1 MMNIFMFLQC
11 KPDPRNQKMGWFFVG
26 WIPTKTHPPFILY
39 STIYDPKDVFQFPTF
54 WPWVSGGGEICFRG
68 EGLIF
73 YPKWLVNISVILAIA
88 YTYIYIYIYEY
99 ICIYSGLWKSPPI
112 DRGYIVRH
120 RITVTPSTS
129 PQSTG
134 FLKYPLIQQFAM
146 V

>member
-1 MMNIFMFLQC
+1 
-11 KPDPRNQKMGWFFVG
+11 MG
-26 WIPTKTHPPFILY
+26 
-39 STIYDPKDVFQFPTF
+39 F
-54 WPWVSGGGEICFRG
+54 WGGEICFRG

-88 YTYIYIYIYEY
+88 YTYIYEY